1 MHFEEDDVL
10 LRIYLGESDHFQGK
24 PVYEQIV
31 KKARELKLSGAT
43 VIRGI
48 MGFGT
53 HSHMRSASILAL
65 STDLPVVIE
74 IVDKEENVERL
85 LPYLD
90 EIMVEGLVTKESI
103 HVYRYQAKEKKI
115 HEAN

>member
-1 MHFEEDDVL
+1 MHFEEEDVL
-10 LRIYLGESDHFQGK
+10 LRIYIGESDHYKGK

-43 VIRGI
+43 VVRGE
-48 MGFGT
+48 MGFGA
-53 HSHMRSASILAL
+53 HSHLRSANILAL

-74 IVDKEENVERL
+74 IVDNEENIERL

-90 EIMVEGLVTKESI
+90 EFMIEGLVTKESI
-103 HVYRYQAKEKKI
+103 HVYRYQAKEKK
-115 HEAN
+115 A

>member
-1 MHFEEDDVL
+1 MHFEEEDVL
-10 LRIYLGESDHFQGK
+10 LRIYIGESDHYKGK

-43 VIRGI
+43 VVRGE
-48 MGFGT
+48 MGFGA
-53 HSHMRSASILAL
+53 HSHLHSANILAL

-74 IVDKEENVERL
+74 IVDKEEKIEQI

-90 EIMVEGLVTKESI
+90 ECMIEGLVTKESI
-103 HVYRYQAKEKKI
+103 HVYRYQAKEK
-115 HEAN
+115 NS